1 MPYDMMLT
9 CEKRT
14 LYKIGGAYEK
24 RWKEVPVAEAVGTAP
39 GDLRCVH
46 CGGEVR
52 LHHRK
57 VTTTTGPQDHA
68 EHRRRQ
74 DSEGC
79 KAGHYFK
86 GEHRRSATPIE

>member
-14 LYKIGGAYEK
+14 LYKIGGVYEK
-24 RWKEVPVAEAVGTAP
+24 RWKEVSVVDAAGTAA

-57 VTTTTGPQDHA
+57 ATTGPQDHA

-79 KAGHYFK
+79 KGGHYFK
-86 GEHRRSATPIE
+86 GEHRRSASPIE